1 MFQQAQ
7 TGTVWNPYKPERS
20 CECTV
25 CEVVRERGKG
35 RRGSKGKPLVHC
47 DFLQPGQLFL
57 KGQLSSSVRCSSEQQ
72 TAAKRAASSRHI
84 RKNKS

>member
-35 RRGSKGKPLVHC
+35 EEGFKRKTSGPL
-47 DFLQPGQLFL
+47 
-57 KGQLSSSVRCSSEQQ
+57 
-72 TAAKRAASSRHI
+72 
-84 RKNKS
+84 